1 MFFGCING
9 HMYLCLWTTCIFD
22 MIWMLTST
30 DSGQCF
36 LSCPA
41 LACPLL
47 RSAAR
52 HRVAPVECDDHGL
65 DKAPHSWPLVPLWKF
80 ATGSL
85 DHRVGGGQSPS
96 TPRLSCQTRVAHP
109 CTTTWL
115 PAATSATH
123 LYRLHFTFF
132 MTLIHV
138 GGHAGAIECFLL
150 MFHRVTIKSSFVC
163 SSCVCSADW

>member
-1 MFFGCING
+1 MKTRGDSSKEISNIGFVNGWAEVVGTERNMYTINYNLKNVFWLHTWPHVSLSLN
-9 HMYLCLWTTCIFD
+9 HMHLRYDLDVDEHRLWSVFPV
-22 MIWMLTST
+22 
-30 DSGQCF
+30 
-36 LSCPA
+36 LSCPG

-96 TPRLSCQTRVAHP
+96 TPRQPPHQPHISICCISLS
-109 CTTTWL
+109 L
-115 PAATSATH
+115 
-123 LYRLHFTFF
+123 
-132 MTLIHV
+132 
-138 GGHAGAIECFLL
+138 
-150 MFHRVTIKSSFVC
+150 
-163 SSCVCSADW
+163 